1 MKEIRTL
8 TQIMARLRG
17 PRGCPWDQKQTH
29 KTLRPML
36 LEEVYELLEAID
48 QKDDEALQ
56 EELGDVLLH
65 IIFHS
70 QLAQERRAFNFQKV
84 AKQLAEKLVSRHPHV
99 FGKERLATTQ
109 QVLKRWHQLKEAEK
123 LLLEK
128 EFELREL

>member
-70 QLAQERRAFNFQKV
+70 QLAEERRAFNFQKV
-84 AKQLAEKLVSRHPHV
+84 AKQLAEKLR
-99 FGKERLATTQ
+99 AC
-109 QVLKRWHQLKEAEK
+109 K
-123 LLLEK
+123 LRTDPS
-128 EFELREL
+128 LRVHENTRKLWPLSW